1 MFSVSTDELIL
12 GDMIEVRK
20 NERIMDLCS
29 GNGVIPLLLAA
40 KCNQKIEAIE
50 IQDQLV
56 EMARRSF
63 VHNSLD
69 ERLTMYLMDLNN
81 VYDPFKPS
89 QYTLVTCNPP
99 YFKVNQ
105 LNQHQKE
112 AHKIAR
118 HEVMCDFTDCVK
130 AARHLLKEGGRFI
143 VVHRADRL
151 MDVFTE
157 MRNAKIEHMNL
168 TFV

>member
-1 MFSVSTDELIL
+1 
-12 GDMIEVRK
+12 
-20 NERIMDLCS
+20 MDLCS

-81 VYDPFKPS
+81 VYDTFKPS

-105 LNQHQKE
+105 LNQHHQK
-112 AHKIAR
+112 KRI
-118 HEVMCDFTDCVK
+118 K
-130 AARHLLKEGGRFI
+130 
-143 VVHRADRL
+143 
-151 MDVFTE
+151 
-157 MRNAKIEHMNL
+157 
-168 TFV
+168 

>member
-1 MFSVSTDELIL
+1 
-12 GDMIEVRK
+12 
-20 NERIMDLCS
+20 MDLCS

-81 VYDPFKPS
+81 VYDTFKPS

-99 YFKVNQ
+99 YFKSESTESTS
-105 LNQHQKE
+105 KE

-151 MDVFTE
+151 MDVLTE
-157 MRNAKIEHMNL
+157 MRNGKIEPKKL
-168 TFV
+168 TFVYSKANKSAQTIVVEGRKVGNKD